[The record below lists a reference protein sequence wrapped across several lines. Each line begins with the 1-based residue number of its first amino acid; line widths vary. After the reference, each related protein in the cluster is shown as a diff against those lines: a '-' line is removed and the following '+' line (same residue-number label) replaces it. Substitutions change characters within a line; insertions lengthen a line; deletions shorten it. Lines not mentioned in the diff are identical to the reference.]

1 MNPGLLA
8 AALSYAIWGLFPL
21 YFHQLK
27 DIPALEVVLHRS
39 VWSLLLLLGLLVAQ
53 GRWRWILTLFQQP
66 RTLAI
71 YGASAALLTVN
82 WVVYV
87 WAVQN
92 GQILQASLGYFINPL
107 FNVLLGVL
115 VLQERPRPLQ
125 WWAIAIAALGV
136 LWLAWVN
143 GSPPWISLALASSFG
158 VYGLLKKQAP
168 LGALEGLTVE
178 TLLMAPIAIPGLLW
192 LSFHG
197 GTLATASLGTWAWL
211 LAAGPLTAA
220 PLLLFA
226 YGAKRI
232 PMTTLGLLQYLSPS
246 LQFMLGLWVFHESF
260 QPERMLGF
268 VLIWTAL
275 VVYTAD
281 SVWRLRRPLPAVART
296 PA

>member
-1 MNPGLLA
+1 MNPGLFA
-8 AALSYAIWGLFPL
+8 AALSYTIWGLFPL
-21 YFHQLK
+21 YFHQLQ

-39 VWSLLLLLGLLVAQ
+39 VWSLLLLLGLLAAQ
-53 GRWRWILTLFQQP
+53 GRLQWITKLLQQP

-71 YGASAALLTVN
+71 YAASAALLTCN
-82 WVVYV
+82 WVIYV

-92 GQILQASLGYFINPL
+92 GRVLEASLGYFINPL

-115 VLQERPRPLQ
+115 VLQERPRHLQ
-125 WWAIAIAALGV
+125 WLAIGIAALGV
-136 LWLAWVN
+136 LWLGWVN
-143 GSPPWISLALASSFG
+143 GAPPWISLALASSFG
-158 VYGLLKKQAP
+158 LYGLLKKQAP

-192 LSFHG
+192 LSLHG

-226 YGAKRI
+226 FGAKRI

-246 LQFMLGLWVFHESF
+246 LQFMLGIWVFHETF
-260 QPERMLGF
+260 QTNRMLGF

-275 VVYTAD
+275 VIYSAD
-281 SVWRLRRPLPAVART
+281 SLWRLRRRPLAA
-296 PA
+296 A